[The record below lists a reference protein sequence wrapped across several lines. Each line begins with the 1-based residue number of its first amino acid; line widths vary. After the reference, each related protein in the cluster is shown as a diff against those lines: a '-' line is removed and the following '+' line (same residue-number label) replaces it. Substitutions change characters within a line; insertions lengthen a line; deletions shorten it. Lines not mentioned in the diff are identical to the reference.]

1 MKKCIALAA
10 LCIAA
15 FATVPVASAS
25 AATGACTIKG
35 KATINPALGATPK
48 NANFKFESKSGEG
61 SCTVGAYEGS
71 EVHGKGE
78 LSCAVSQ
85 NVAGISGTVEG
96 SGSITIGGKTDP
108 FSFTLV
114 GATGGVLFSVTG
126 EHVKAAGAAEF
137 FTSLGSLKECGE
149 FHGEN
154 LLFEAATAG
163 EFT

>member
-48 NANFKFESKSGEG
+48 NANFKFESKSG
-61 SCTVGAYEGS
+61 
-71 EVHGKGE
+71 
-78 LSCAVSQ
+78 
-85 NVAGISGTVEG
+85 EG